1 MIIQE
6 EKMDIKL
13 VAIDLDDTLLD
24 SGLKIADECAKAIQA
39 VREKGII
46 VTLATGRMFSSALPY
61 AKELKVDVPLITY
74 QGALVK
80 NSESEEVIYFQP
92 VPSDLAKEVISFFRT
107 AQVHYH
113 SYFDDKLYMESLTEQ
128 GLTYAN
134 LVGVE
139 AHLTK
144 DLLQDVVEKEALKI
158 MAVIENEALLLDL
171 ELALKQRYGTKLN
184 ITRSKPHYLE
194 ISNNKANKGDALA
207 VVANHYNVKREEVLA
222 IGDSYNDLDMI
233 EWAGIG
239 VAMGNARNVVKEAAD
254 YVTKTNEEHGVAEAL
269 YRFVL

>member
-1 MIIQE
+1 
-6 EKMDIKL
+6 MDIKL

-107 AQVHYH
+107 AQVHHH
-113 SYFDDKLYMESLTEQ
+113 SYFDDKLYMENLTEE
-128 GLTYAN
+128 GLRYAR
-134 LVGVE
+134 LAGVE
-139 AHLTK
+139 PNLTK
-144 DLLQDVVEKEALKI
+144 DLLQDVVEKKALKI
-158 MAVIENEALLLDL
+158 MAVNKNEDLLGEL
-171 ELALKQRYGTKLN
+171 ELALKERYGDKLN
-184 ITRSKPHYLE
+184 ITKSKPYYLE
-194 ISNNKANKGDALA
+194 ISNRKANKGDALKVIA
-207 VVANHYNVKREEVLA
+207 DRYNVKREQVLA

-233 EWAGIG
+233 KWAGIG
-239 VAMGNARNVVKEAAD
+239 VAMGNAFDVVKEAAD